1 MSEPSS
7 GKSRYEY
14 NSAELELKMINLEL
28 SNLCNL
34 NCGFCLRRAYDNEG
48 KNQIMKLELLERI
61 LPELNQL
68 EMIDLTGWGEP
79 MAHPEFE
86 LCLEKIRKNF
96 SGFLSLTSNG
106 TLLDE
111 EKIQALIDAQVNI
124 ICFSLDAS
132 SSTVYQARRGGSWE
146 KVEKGILELVKKRE
160 QSQNRLPKIYA
171 SYLLMRSYL
180 ADLYPF
186 ARKMAEWGI
195 DGILFQQMGGVFQQE
210 DLKEITYSGY
220 YGEDFPDAELFQAI
234 EKIRADFQGR
244 LEVIFPE
251 RIYSQKQGGCGAFSL
266 TQLFIKANGEASPC
280 CALAYSVQLL
290 NRQKELV
297 QFPAYILGDIK
308 KQSLWEL
315 WSGEQA
321 KAFRTQMQEQGF
333 ADACQD
339 CIGLYLKRE
348 Q

>member
-1 MSEPSS
+1 VSQPAEE
-7 GKSRYEY
+7 KSRYEY

-34 NCGFCLRRAYDNEG
+34 NCGFCLRRAYDDEG

-79 MAHPEFE
+79 MAHPKFE

-96 SGFLSLTSNG
+96 AGFLSLTSNG

-111 EKIQALIDAQVNI
+111 RKIQALIDAQVNT

-132 SSTVYQARRGGSWE
+132 SSTVYQARRGGDWE
-146 KVEKGILELVKKRE
+146 KVEKAILELVKKRE
-160 QSQNRLPKIYA
+160 QSQDRLPKIYA

-186 ARKMAEWGI
+186 AQKMAEWGI
-195 DGILFQQMGGVFQQE
+195 DGILFQQMGGVFRRE

-220 YGEDFPDAELFQAI
+220 YGEDFPDEELFQEI
-234 EKIRADFQGR
+234 EKIQADFQAK

-266 TQLFIKANGEASPC
+266 TQLFIKANGEVSPC
-280 CALAYSVQLL
+280 CALGYSVQLL
-290 NRQKELV
+290 NRKKELV
-297 QFPAYILGDIK
+297 LFPSKIFGNIK
-308 KQSLWEL
+308 EKSLWEV
-315 WSGEQA
+315 WQSDSA
-321 KAFRTQMQEQGF
+321 RAFRDQMQKQGF

-348 Q
+348 